1 MISDNVDSMKAYNDQ
16 IIDVFINE
24 ETKRQ
29 PSLTV
34 HHLSQ
39 ELNASKSIH
48 AQNIL
53 CEHTQFKAAEV
64 FKKNSLLHNEK
75 YGIKFVIEE
84 IEGKKFNK
92 DKVKEGGLLNFLKK
106 GIGKISEVFEGKTV
120 DTDYLEKSYG
130 SFSRHYGQYDK

>member
-75 YGIKFVIEE
+75 YGIKFVMEE

-92 DKVKEGGLLNFLKK
+92 EKVEEGGLLNFLKK

-120 DTDYLEKSYG
+120 DSDYLKKSYG

>member
-1 MISDNVDSMKAYNDQ
+1 M
-16 IIDVFINE
+16 
-24 ETKRQ
+24 
-29 PSLTV
+29 
-34 HHLSQ
+34 
-39 ELNASKSIH
+39 
-48 AQNIL
+48 
-53 CEHTQFKAAEV
+53 
-64 FKKNSLLHNEK
+64 
-75 YGIKFVIEE
+75 EE